1 MTRHRLSIDLGDQH
15 EAWINICK
23 KYKQRPS
30 TMAREVLLDVMIGE
44 RANFSKIIEDL
55 KKISHAEADKV
66 IKQRVSLRADEIAA
80 LDRFAQ
86 IMEVKRHDALVMI
99 IREFVANEPHFTYDE
114 ISAVQRSNRYMR
126 MCTTN
131 LNEMAKKINS
141 LAKDE
146 VYYDDIKS
154 LITRVR
160 QECRDLKQKVELH
173 TKCVWN
179 LFYTGRN
186 RVPLIKLSKQD

>member
-30 TMAREVLLDVMIGE
+30 PMAREVLLDVMIGE

-66 IKQRVSLRADEIAA
+66 IKQRVSLRADDIAA

-154 LITRVR
+154 LITRV
-160 QECRDLKQKVELH
+160 
-173 TKCVWN
+173 
-179 LFYTGRN
+179 
-186 RVPLIKLSKQD
+186 

>member
-1 MTRHRLSIDLGDQH
+1 MARNRLSIDLGDQH
-15 EAWINICK
+15 EAWINFCK

-30 TMAREVLLDVMIGE
+30 TMAREVLLDVMICE
-44 RANFSKIIEDL
+44 KLNNQKIIADL

-86 IMEVKRHDALVMI
+86 TMKVKRHDALVMI
-99 IREFVANEPHFTYDE
+99 IREFVANEPHFTSDE
-114 ISAVQRSNRYMR
+114 VSAVYRSNVSMR
-126 MCTTN
+126 KCVVN

-160 QECRDLKQKVELH
+160 RECRDMKQKIELH
-173 TKCVWN
+173 TKCVWDMVN
-179 LFYTGRN
+179 AGRN
-186 RVPLIKLSKQD
+186 RVLLNPITK

>member
-66 IKQRVSLRADEIAA
+66 IKQRVSL
-80 LDRFAQ
+80 L
-86 IMEVKRHDALVMI
+86 
-99 IREFVANEPHFTYDE
+99 
-114 ISAVQRSNRYMR
+114 
-126 MCTTN
+126 
-131 LNEMAKKINS
+131 
-141 LAKDE
+141 
-146 VYYDDIKS
+146 S
-154 LITRVR
+154 LI
-160 QECRDLKQKVELH
+160 H
-173 TKCVWN
+173 
-179 LFYTGRN
+179 
-186 RVPLIKLSKQD
+186 I

>member
-1 MTRHRLSIDLGDQH
+1 MARNRLSIDLGDQH
-15 EAWINICK
+15 EAWINFCK

-30 TMAREVLLDVMIGE
+30 TMAREVLLDVMICE
-44 RANFSKIIEDL
+44 KLNNPKIIADL

-86 IMEVKRHDALVMI
+86 TMEVKRHDALVMI

-114 ISAVQRSNRYMR
+114 ISAVYRSNHHMR
-126 MCTTN
+126 KCVVN
-131 LNEMAKKINS
+131 LNQMAKKINS

-154 LITRVR
+154 LITSVR
-160 QECRDLKQKVELH
+160 RECRDMYHKVELH
-173 TKCVWN
+173 ARCVWDMVN
-179 LFYTGRN
+179 AGRN
-186 RVPLIKLSKQD
+186 RVLLNPISK